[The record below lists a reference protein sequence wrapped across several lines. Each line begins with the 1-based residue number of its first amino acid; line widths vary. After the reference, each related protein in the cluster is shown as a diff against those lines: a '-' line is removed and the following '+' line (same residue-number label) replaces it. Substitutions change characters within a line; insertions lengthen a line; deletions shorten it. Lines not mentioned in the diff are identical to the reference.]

1 MEMVI
6 QYKEMTDNLTESNIL
21 SLTEEQRIKK
31 IEELNTNEWYEDNY
45 ANDTVS
51 AKLFFKNLN
60 KKLLKM
66 ITEKLQAI
74 KFANVL
80 SLIIKN
86 LELFYKSLECFECH
100 TAQIHRNPPRYRHPS
115 KLPTGTTC
123 T

>member
-6 QYKEMTDNLTESNIL
+6 QYKEMTDNLTESNTL

-31 IEELNTNEWYEDNY
+31 IEELNTNEWYEDND

-66 ITEKLQAI
+66 ITEKYGDKI
-74 KFANVL
+74 
-80 SLIIKN
+80 
-86 LELFYKSLECFECH
+86 
-100 TAQIHRNPPRYRHPS
+100 R
-115 KLPTGTTC
+115 
-123 T
+123 